1 MSTTQLQER
10 PINHLQ
16 DADADLLL
24 RLRIALS
31 VHKRAGWHLVRFAA
45 QNGVVQLAGVV
56 PTFYDRQL
64 IAALVRHVA
73 GVFGIEDNLAVGDP
87 SIRQQVIE
95 CRNDFPQSDLTDQR
109 CSVARSISAPSRFVA
124 IIGRHSGRTSGKCRA
139 RNLNR
144 KDRVQSLKTS
154 NLWR

>member
-1 MSTTQLQER
+1 L
-10 PINHLQ
+10 
-16 DADADLLL
+16 DLLR

-31 VHKRAGWHLVRFAA
+31 IHKRAGWHLVHFDA

-87 SIRQQVIE
+87 SIRQQVIDAE
-95 CRNDFPQSDLTDQR
+95 TAPLQSNPTTN
-109 CSVARSISAPSRFVA
+109 VAPSRDPFHHLPVLSESLDDILVGPA
-124 IIGRHSGRTSGKCRA
+124 TSVVYA
-139 RNLNR
+139 
-144 KDRVQSLKTS
+144 T
-154 NLWR
+154 

>member
-10 PINHLQ
+10 TTSHLNRS
-16 DADADLLL
+16 DADLLL

-31 VHKRAGWHLVRFAA
+31 VHKRAGWHLVCFTA

-73 GVFGIEDNLAVGDP
+73 GVFSVEDNLAVGDP
-87 SIRQQVIE
+87 SIRQQVIDAE
-95 CRNDFPQSDLTDQR
+95 TAPLQSDRTTKPVPFRDPFVHLPVLPQSLDDIL
-109 CSVARSISAPSRFVA
+109 VGPAVSAVQA
-124 IIGRHSGRTSGKCRA
+124 I
-139 RNLNR
+139 
-144 KDRVQSLKTS
+144 
-154 NLWR
+154 

>member
-10 PINHLQ
+10 TTNHLNG
-16 DADADLLL
+16 ADSDLLR

-31 VHKRAGWHLVRFAA
+31 IHKRAGWHLVHFTA

-64 IAALVRHVA
+64 IAALVRRMA

-87 SIRQQVIE
+87 SIRQQVTE
-95 CRNDFPQSDLTDQR
+95 TETTSPP
-109 CSVARSISAPSRFVA
+109 SVTTKSAPPCDPFV
-124 IIGRHSGRTSGKCRA
+124 HLPVLS
-139 RNLNR
+139 
-144 KDRVQSLKTS
+144 QSLDDVLIGPATS
-154 NLWR
+154 VVYSI